1 MQNPLLQ
8 INELEL
14 GVFLGLPSEERA
26 RRQMVKLDIEIL
38 FPEVPGACNTD
49 DINDTVCYHKLIN
62 SLRGELEDKK
72 FQLIE
77 HLTSE
82 IYKTLARLLPTNS
95 KIAVSL
101 TKHPQIQG
109 LGSVT
114 FHYGE

>member
-14 GVFLGLPSEERA
+14 GVFLGQPDQERA
-26 RRQMVKLDIEIL
+26 RRQVVKLDIEIL
-38 FPEVPGACNTD
+38 FPHIPEACQSD
-49 DINDTVCYHKLIN
+49 DINDTVCYHELIN
-62 SLRGELEDKK
+62 SLRRELEEKP
-72 FQLIE
+72 FHLIE
-77 HLTSE
+77 HLTKEVYS
-82 IYKTLARLLPTNS
+82 TLVKCLPEKS